1 MTPLHCFGIDFMC
14 VPIYT
19 TVNNW
24 KGSVDM
30 PKARGTKI
38 SYAQRIAQKRYEA
51 KTYKTLGCKLPR
63 EAAEAFTKMVEQDPA
78 FIVGN
83 NEKGSVNAALTSF
96 IKAYME
102 SNRGV

>member
-1 MTPLHCFGIDFMC
+1 
-14 VPIYT
+14 
-19 TVNNW
+19 
-24 KGSVDM
+24 M

-38 SYAQRIAQKRYEA
+38 SDAQRKAQNKYEA
-51 KTYKTLGCKLPR
+51 EKYKTLGCKLPR
-63 EAAEAFTKMVEQDPA
+63 ETARQFIEMVEQDPA

>member
-1 MTPLHCFGIDFMC
+1 MWLIIQVEAIA
-14 VPIYT
+14 VPMAK
-19 TVNNW
+19 NPE
-24 KGSVDM
+24 KKDSV
-30 PKARGTKI
+30 RR
-38 SYAQRIAQKRYEA
+38 AQNKYQLANFKVV
-51 KTYKTLGCKLPR
+51 GCKLPR
-63 EAAEAFTKMVEQDPA
+63 ETAEAFTKMVEQDPA